1 MTSDGVISE
10 IDRDTFEQLIGGN
23 FYEVLKKNEKSHE
36 VKTQKQIKKNST
48 FYMHFFSVIS
58 KFENY

>member
-10 IDRDTFEQLIGGN
+10 IDRETFEQLIGGN

-36 VKTQKQIKKNST
+36 VISSKK
-48 FYMHFFSVIS
+48 
-58 KFENY
+58 